1 MGFLYEDAGTPLHL
15 LVHIICYSETAME
28 TARTDK
34 QVYKLFRVSVIL
46 KGIISAGEIVV
57 GIIAFFVP
65 VTLLT
70 ELVASFARSE
80 LQSEPGSYIAAHV
93 LTLTQGVP
101 EVSTLFLGLY
111 LLSRGLIKLI
121 LVWALLKN
129 QLWAYP
135 SSLVVLGLFVAYQLY
150 EIERTHSIFV
160 VAITLFDLA
169 VMYFIWREYRVVK
182 AHIHKKHQ
190 SL

>member
-1 MGFLYEDAGTPLHL
+1 MKHDKLRLHPLGPR
-15 LVHIICYSETAME
+15 ICYSENTME

-46 KGIISAGEIVV
+46 KGVISAGEIVV

-65 VTLLT
+65 LSLLT
-70 ELVASFARSE
+70 ELIASFARAE

-93 LTLTQGVP
+93 LILTQGVP
-101 EVSTLFLGLY
+101 EISTLFLGLY
-111 LLSRGLIKLI
+111 LLSRGLIKLV

-150 EIERTHSIFV
+150 EIGRSHSIAV
-160 VAITLFDLA
+160 IAITLFDLI
-169 VMYFIWREYRVVK
+169 VMYFIWREYRIVK
-182 AHIHKKHQ
+182 AHTHKKI
-190 SL
+190 